1 MGDEARTAGTWTGKV
16 LVIDDDADQAGLVLL
31 KLRSVGHQVTHLDSG
46 RAGIEAARD
55 LQPDV
60 ILLDV
65 SMPEMDG
72 YETCRRLR
80 SDPRTAATS
89 IIMLTFKAMTADKI
103 LALTAGADDH
113 IAKPFEPEEL
123 AARVAA
129 AIRRTR
135 QMRDVSP
142 LTGLPGNLSISS
154 ELERVIHEGTPFAL
168 IHVDLDHFKEFNDR
182 YGFDRGDALL
192 IATARLLSQVMDDL
206 PSSPSFIGHIGGD
219 DFVLVVAPAVAEAVA
234 GAVAEGFDRLVPS
247 FYDQAERTL
256 GYIEAKTRRGDDVR
270 LPLASVSMG
279 IATTVHRPFTTRLE
293 ATTVAG
299 EMKSLAKKTEGSCW
313 EIDRRGTIPVACPSD
328 DHDR

>member
-1 MGDEARTAGTWTGKV
+1 MSDETTAAASWTGKV
-16 LVIDDDADQAGLVLL
+16 LVIDDDADQAGLVHM
-31 KLRSVGHQVTHLDSG
+31 KLGQVGHHVTHVESG
-46 RAGIEAARD
+46 RAGIKAAREI
-55 LQPDV
+55 QPDV

-154 ELERVIHEGTPFAL
+154 ELERVVQERTPSAV

-192 IATARLLSQVMDDL
+192 IATARLLSQVMEEL
-206 PSSPSFIGHIGGD
+206 ASAPSFIGHIGGD
-219 DFVLVVAPAVAEAVA
+219 DFVLVVSPDVAEAVA
-234 GAVAEGFDRLVPS
+234 AAVAQGFDLLVPS
-247 FYDQAERTL
+247 FYDEIDRAV
-256 GYIEAKTRRGDDVR
+256 GYIEATTRRGDDVR

-279 IATTVHRPFTTRLE
+279 IATTANRPFTTRLE
-293 ATTVAG
+293 ASTVAG

-313 EIDRRGTIPVACPSD
+313 EIDRRGAP
-328 DHDR
+328 